1 MQPNNHRTSHR
12 TSDRPGQRNNF
23 KLLKSAMFFA
33 SKLVVLVCA
42 LIVFG
47 IGCSR
52 QEEISP
58 SITSKIKEEILS
70 YYLEKD
76 KEIVV
81 DFLKFSPEEG
91 GSVTVLVK
99 LTWPKFSV
107 IGKKVNLW
115 IEKQDDKWKVT
126 EEKDV

>member
-1 MQPNNHRTSHR
+1 MSEKFQ
-12 TSDRPGQRNNF
+12 
-23 KLLKSAMFFA
+23 SAALA
-33 SKLVVLVCA
+33 SKLVLLIGCACA

-47 IGCSR
+47 TGCAR
-52 QEEISP
+52 QEVPSSTISE
-58 SITSKIKEEILS
+58 IKEEILS
-70 YYLEKD
+70 YYSEKD

-81 DFLKFSPEEG
+81 DFLKFSPEED

-107 IGKKVNLW
+107 IGKKVNLRM
-115 IEKQDDKWKVT
+115 EKQDDKWKVT